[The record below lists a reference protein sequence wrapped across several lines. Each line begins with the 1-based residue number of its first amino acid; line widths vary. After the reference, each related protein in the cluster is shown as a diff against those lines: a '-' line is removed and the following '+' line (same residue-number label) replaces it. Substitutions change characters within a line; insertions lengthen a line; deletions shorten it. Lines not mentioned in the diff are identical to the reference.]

1 MQDHIKIMKA
11 TIKIEQ
17 FDNGISLKWVS
28 PDADY
33 QSEVALDFDK
43 EKAIGKVIW
52 DDIKDVMNAELCNE
66 VEMVIEYKP
75 IKEK

>member
-1 MQDHIKIMKA
+1 MKA

-17 FDNGISLKWVS
+17 FNNGISIKWKS
-28 PDADY
+28 PDADD

-43 EKAIGKVIW
+43 EKAIGKMVW

-66 VEMVIEYKP
+66 VEMSIEYKAV
-75 IKEK
+75 KE

>member
-1 MQDHIKIMKA
+1 MKV
-11 TIKIEQ
+11 TIKVEQ
-17 FDNGISLKWVS
+17 FGNGISIKWKS
-28 PDADY
+28 PDIDP

>member
-1 MQDHIKIMKA
+1 MRV
-11 TIKIEQ
+11 TIKVEQ
-17 FDNGISLKWVS
+17 FGNGISIKWES
-28 PDADY
+28 PDVDP

-43 EKAIGKVIW
+43 EKAIGKMVW
-52 DDIKDVMNAELCNE
+52 DDVKHLMDAELCNE

>member
-1 MQDHIKIMKA
+1 MKV
-11 TIKIEQ
+11 TIKVEQ
-17 FDNGISLKWVS
+17 FGNGISIKWKS
-28 PDADY
+28 PDIDP

-66 VEMVIEYKP
+66 VEMVIEYKTV
-75 IKEK
+75 KE

>member
-1 MQDHIKIMKA
+1 MKA

-17 FDNGISLKWVS
+17 FNNGISIKWES
-28 PDADY
+28 PDVDP
-33 QSEVALDFDK
+33 QSEVALDFDE
-43 EKAIGKVIW
+43 EKAIGKMVW
-52 DDIKDVMNAELCNE
+52 DDIKHLMDTELCNK